1 MNYKGLIFDLDGVI
15 CSTDDYHYK
24 AWKYLAD
31 KLDIHFDEEKNNL
44 LRGVSRMESLEII
57 LGDKKNNFTDEEKVN
72 MATEKNEIYRN
83 SLQQMNEKD
92 LDSEV
97 LSTLLKLREEGY
109 KLAIGSS
116 SKNARF
122 ILERLGITNL
132 FDKIVDGTDIVN
144 SKPDPEV
151 FIKAGEQLNLEV
163 SDCVVIE
170 DAVAG
175 VEAGLAGGF
184 HVIAIGDATKSD
196 LPTMKIE
203 KFEDLIKL
211 V

>member
-1 MNYKGLIFDLDGVI
+1 MKYKGLIFDLDGVI

-24 AWKYLAD
+24 AWKVLAD
-31 KLDIHFDEEKNNL
+31 KLNIHFDEEKNNL

-57 LGDKKNNFTDEEKVN
+57 LGNRKNEFTEEEKIN
-72 MATEKNEIYRN
+72 MATDKNDIYRK
-83 SLQQMNEKD
+83 SLQQMTEKD
-92 LDSEV
+92 LDDSV
-97 LSTLLKLREEGY
+97 RNTLLTLRKDGY

-122 ILERLGITNL
+122 ILERLGITDL
-132 FDKIVDGTDIVN
+132 FDKIVDGTDIIN

-151 FIKAGEQLNLEV
+151 FIKAGQELELDV
-163 SDCVVIE
+163 ADCVVIE

-184 HVIAIGDATKSD
+184 HVVAIGDATKSD

>member
-1 MNYKGLIFDLDGVI
+1 MKYKGLIFDLDGVI
-15 CSTDDYHYK
+15 CSTDEYHYK
-24 AWKYLAD
+24 AWKFLAN

-57 LGDKKNNFTDEEKVN
+57 LGDRSTEFTDEQKIA
-72 MATEKNEIYRN
+72 MATEKNDVYRE
-83 SLQQMNEKD
+83 SLKQMTEED
-92 LDSEV
+92 LDQNV
-97 LSTLLKLREEGY
+97 HKTLLKLKEDGY
-109 KLAIGSS
+109 KLSIGSS

-132 FDKIVDGTDIVN
+132 FDEIVDGTDIVN

-151 FIKAGEQLNLEV
+151 FIKASSQLQLKVE
-163 SDCVVIE
+163 DCVVIE

-175 VEAGLAGGF
+175 VQAGLAGGF
-184 HVIAIGDATKSD
+184 DVVAIGDATKSD
-196 LPTMKIE
+196 LTSMKIK
-203 KFEDLIKL
+203 KFENLIEL